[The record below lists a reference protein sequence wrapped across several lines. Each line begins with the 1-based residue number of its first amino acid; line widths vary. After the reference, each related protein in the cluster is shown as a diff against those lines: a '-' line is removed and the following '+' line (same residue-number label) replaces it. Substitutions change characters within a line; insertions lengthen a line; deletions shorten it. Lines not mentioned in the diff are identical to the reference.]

1 MYNKSDSRIIIIGG
15 SGLIGGS
22 LNNILLKD
30 GCKVISTYAKNP
42 FPKAVR
48 FDFTKDK
55 LSQIS
60 EKFNSKDIF
69 VILSAYSNPS
79 WIAENKDQT
88 FNLNVRST
96 INLINQISD
105 IGAKIFFMSSVEI
118 FDGSSEFNLENTKP
132 NPLNYYGETKF
143 LVEKY
148 LQDKCKNYHIL
159 RTGWNVGINAKSRC
173 VITLTYKTLLN
184 DGAKMATDN
193 TFTITHVDDLTRLI
207 SKVLFKLDKNILHLC
222 SPEIISR
229 NKLAQTVK
237 HMSKKGDKMRYKE
250 VLFSDIF
257 YNEPRARLNNLR
269 SKYDEFNDINLFRKA
284 KKTIEE
290 KVDFLDKII

>member
-105 IGAKIFFMSSVEI
+105 IGAKIFFMSSVVI

-132 NPLNYYGETKF
+132 
-143 LVEKY
+143 
-148 LQDKCKNYHIL
+148 
-159 RTGWNVGINAKSRC
+159 
-173 VITLTYKTLLN
+173 VITKNKKALLAN
-184 DGAKMATDN
+184 QIYSLLKK
-193 TFTITHVDDLTRLI
+193 
-207 SKVLFKLDKNILHLC
+207 KVKKNI
-222 SPEIISR
+222 
-229 NKLAQTVK
+229 
-237 HMSKKGDKMRYKE
+237 KKGD
-250 VLFSDIF
+250 
-257 YNEPRARLNNLR
+257 P
-269 SKYDEFNDINLFRKA
+269 INLSS
-284 KKTIEE
+284 
-290 KVDFLDKII
+290 V